1 MLLLAMLLFWAP
13 QREPQLLTTD
23 EAIQYVE
30 INPEIIEYAA
40 NRDEQPLTITVSD
53 WIAEQPVSYS
63 GILKRIRDRQR
74 PKEDVDKDEGSI
86 LDKIHKRRIENKK
99 ARTELNKSKAEK
111 RKGFLYLAIGVGIF
125 AIVFLFV
132 AGRVITMFEG

>member
-40 NRDEQPLTITVSD
+40 NRDDQPLTITVSD

-74 PKEDVDKDEGSI
+74 PKEDVDKDEGGI
-86 LDKIHKRRIENKK
+86 LDKIHERRIENKK
-99 ARTELNKSKAEK
+99 AKTELNKSKGEK

-125 AIVFLFV
+125 AIVFLVV
-132 AGRVITMFEG
+132 AGRVITMFGG

>member
-40 NRDEQPLTITVSD
+40 NRDDQPLTITVSD

-74 PKEDVDKDEGSI
+74 PKEDVDKDEGGI
-86 LDKIHKRRIENKK
+86 PDKINQRRKELKEAK
-99 ARTELNKSKAEK
+99 ADLQDAKAEK
-111 RKGFLYLAIGVGIF
+111 
-125 AIVFLFV
+125 
-132 AGRVITMFEG
+132 